1 MAEKKQQ
8 QLTKSDIRNALAE
21 DNPQRNSGLSIPM
34 RMESDTLP
42 QSQPDHTYR
51 FALNAVIEDRTDI
64 GMVRTEESN
73 EVAFNLN
80 EVFNPKSTMHGIEV
94 NVYLQLYISGI
105 GYNDAIFIEGARYSS
120 KSDFDAEKDDI
131 KLWLEN
137 YSSPDFQITE
147 YRVNEFYHLNLIQA
161 KNQIDE
167 YKNYKIYVYAIALN
181 QVYIPTD
188 IETTGNIGESLS
200 WTRIDPKVGDTIS
213 SSTYSSI
220 ELSDFVNNGYQLNTD
235 TTKPFAEIKTKSGSM
250 QLYDDDTY
258 TISGLETSITWFV
271 ESSWDK
277 CDLYAVPDNYTGC
290 DTISSLI
297 VDERLSMYY
306 NIPVGTSSI
315 IYIKLTGDYE
325 PQLWMKEVEVFCNG
339 EKLTKVTSTDDLAD
353 GCFYYGGGIYMLVQT
368 IPQDMMIL
376 SFKMSYYDYSKDIV
390 FVNDRQLADP
400 IITVN
405 SNYRQFKCTMTGG
418 NANGIT
424 FRYRFD
430 DSGEWQ
436 TIGYNT
442 LTYYPANV
450 SKVSVYAVKEGWN
463 NSNTVEENL

>member
-73 EVAFNLN
+73 EAAFNLN
-80 EVFNPKSTMHGIEV
+80 EVFNPKSTIHGIEV

-105 GYNDAIFIEGARYSS
+105 GYNDAIFIEGARYNS
-120 KSDFDAEKDDI
+120 KSDFEAEKDDI

-137 YSSPDFQITE
+137 YSSSDFQITE
-147 YRVNEFYHLNLIQA
+147 YRVNEFYHLDLTQA

-167 YKNYKIYVYAIALN
+167 YKNYKIYIYAIVLN

-200 WTRIDPKVGDTIS
+200 WTRIDLQVGDTIS

-220 ELSDFVNNGYQLNTD
+220 ELSDFVDNGYQLNTD
-235 TTKPFAEIKTKSGSM
+235 TTKPFAEIKTKNGSVL
-250 QLYDDDTY
+250 LYDDDTY

-271 ESSWDK
+271 EPLWEK
-277 CDLYAVPDNYTGC
+277 CDVNIFPDNYTGC
-290 DTISSLI
+290 DTISSLL
-297 VDERLSMYY
+297 VDERLPIYY
-306 NIPVGTSSI
+306 NVPVGDSSLLCV
-315 IYIKLTGDYE
+315 KFTGDYE
-325 PQLWMKEVEVFCNG
+325 PQLFMKEITLFCNG
-339 EKLTKVTSTDDLAD
+339 EPLTKVNSMDDLTD
-353 GCFYYGGGIYMLVQT
+353 GCFYYGNGIYAIAQVKVQEQLV
-368 IPQDMMIL
+368 L
-376 SFKMSYYDYSKDIV
+376 SAKMSYYDYSKDVV
-390 FVNDRQLADP
+390 FINNRQLADP

-418 NANGIT
+418 SANGIT

-436 TIGYNT
+436 VVGYNT